1 MGQVYYILGTRNDFS
16 EAGLWEPR
24 IPTDHRIVQGVLC
37 GIWSQVVT
45 HTSRSVPLDLS
56 KRIRQAEGALHFRD
70 QKKKNKKPSRKDI
83 LTTTP

>member
-1 MGQVYYILGTRNDFS
+1 MNSPRQAYGNLEYLLTT
-16 EAGLWEPR
+16 GLSREYF
-24 IPTDHRIVQGVLC
+24 VE
-37 GIWSQVVT
+37 IWSQVVT

-83 LTTTP
+83 LTSTL